1 MFYFDVIRFEKKV
14 ILFSKSIVRNKK
26 GFIFAP
32 AYVRRAKRKDL
43 KSSLNILIDSVK
55 N

>member
-1 MFYFDVIRFEKKV
+1 MFYIGVIRFEKKV

-32 AYVRRAKRKDL
+32 AYVLRTMRND
-43 KSSLNILIDSVK
+43 
-55 N
+55 

>member
-1 MFYFDVIRFEKKV
+1 MFYFDDLRFEKKV
-14 ILFSKSIVRNKK
+14 ILFSKIIVRNKK

-32 AYVRRAKRKDL
+32 AYVLRAMRNKL